1 MTLVPELDCNS
12 ILKRDPLR
20 ISPMMRELA
29 GCPETKKVV
38 EVTSGWRRVIWAAG
52 SGSAGREVDQAQ
64 CVGMLEDLW
73 MVGVVKLAKP
83 CISPERCAVR
93 GGLRVDGAAPG
104 SAIEGELEVVLCR
117 A

>member
-1 MTLVPELDCNS
+1 
-12 ILKRDPLR
+12 
-20 ISPMMRELA
+20 MRELA

-73 MVGVVKLAKP
+73 MVGAVQLAKP
-83 CISPERCAVR
+83 SCLAMHSA
-93 GGLRVDGAAPG
+93 LKGALYGEDCGWMELHPG
-104 SAIEGELEVVLCR
+104 RLSKENWR
-117 A
+117 